1 MAELRTG
8 TIVHWHTLSPGL
20 ATFQL
25 QPDEGHKFPDY
36 EAGQNIQLRREDC
49 QLTKKIGV
57 DSQGRTIYGPD
68 LDDDGNPKRGAVQH
82 SYSIA
87 SAPYET
93 KTKGFLEFYL
103 IRERV
108 VGYPGRLTESLFSS
122 DLRTDNN
129 VLYANEISGDFTLS
143 KRTQG
148 ATSVFFVG
156 TGTGLAPFISMIKQ
170 LVFYAQNGKSTS
182 IRYTLIHTNR
192 TTEELGYHKQ
202 LQEIEAARKFDFMY
216 IPTVSRPTQR
226 DIADKRLGIGRANN
240 LLRVIFG
247 MPLKEEEDLQR
258 NAAKG
263 EDSTEAKAALDVVIP
278 PALPATISIHSVR
291 QRIDAGNTV
300 ILACGN
306 TQAMADIKQVAQA
319 NQIRFEK
326 EDW

>member
-1 MAELRTG
+1 MTDSKVG

-20 ATFQL
+20 AIFQL
-25 QPDEGHKFPDY
+25 KAEDGERFPVY
-36 EAGQNIQLRREDC
+36 EAGQNIQLRRENC

-57 DSQGRTIYGPD
+57 DPHGHTIYGPD
-68 LDDDGNPKRGAVQH
+68 LDDDGNPKRGPVQH

-122 DLRTDNN
+122 DLKTDNK
-129 VLYANEISGDFTLS
+129 VLYANEIGGDFTLS

-148 ATSVFFVG
+148 ASNVFFVA
-156 TGTGLAPFISMIKQ
+156 TGTGLAPFISMIKE
-170 LVFYAQNGKSTS
+170 LSYEAQNGRVIST
-182 IRYTLIHTNR
+182 RYTLIHTNR
-192 TTEELGYHKQ
+192 TTEELGYHRQ

-240 LLRVIFG
+240 LLRTIFG
-247 MPLKEEEDLQR
+247 MPVKEEEDLQR
-258 NAAKG
+258 KVSKG
-263 EDSTEAKAALDVVIP
+263 EDNSEAKAALNVVIRP
-278 PALPATISIHSVR
+278 VLPATVSIHSVR

-306 TQAMADIKQVAQA
+306 AQAMADIKHVAQA